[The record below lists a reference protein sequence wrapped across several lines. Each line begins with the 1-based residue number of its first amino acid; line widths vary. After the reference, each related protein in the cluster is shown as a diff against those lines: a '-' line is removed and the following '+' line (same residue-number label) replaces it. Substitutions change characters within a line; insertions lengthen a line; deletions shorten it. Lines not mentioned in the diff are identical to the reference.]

1 MISVN
6 DSPLEKTPKNYL
18 ATKIKIHQDIVKG
31 NSFDDHETNI
41 ALKNYNRF
49 VEQVLNGRRDT
60 SETNEIVKQ
69 ILNDLDIE
77 L

>member
-1 MISVN
+1 MN
-6 DSPLEKTPKNYL
+6 DLPLVITPKNYP
-18 ATKIKIHQDIVKG
+18 ATKIKIHQDNKLG
-31 NSFDDHETNI
+31 DSFEDHEINI

-49 VEQVLNGRRDT
+49 VEQVLNGRGDT